1 MRQVAGPMS
10 APAPNPSAAAV
21 FVAGVKSALTSVFF
35 LVLAGTYIG
44 MGALAHDYGF
54 SPWWLALSS
63 MTVWA
68 APGQVILISALG
80 TGGPP
85 AEAAIAVSLSAIRLF
100 PMVVAL
106 LPLLRGP
113 QTRLRDLLLPA
124 HFTSVSMWV
133 ESLRLLPA
141 MPRER
146 RIAFCNGLSAGY
158 MGTAVTFGFVGY
170 YLAAELPPLFAGALL
185 FLTPMSF
192 LISTARNAR
201 VMVDRL
207 ALALGLALA
216 PALTSWHVGLD
227 LMWTGL
233 VGGSLA
239 YGIHRLRQAA
249 R

>member
-1 MRQVAGPMS
+1 MS
-10 APAPNPSAAAV
+10 APGTFDSTAAA
-21 FVAGVKSALTSVFF
+21 FFGGVKSAWTSVFF

-54 SPWWLALSS
+54 SSWWLALSS
-63 MTVWA
+63 MLVWA
-68 APGQVILISALG
+68 APGQVILISSLG
-80 TGGPP
+80 LGAPP
-85 AEAAIAVSLSAIRLF
+85 IEGAIAVGLSAIRLF

-113 QTRLRDLLLPA
+113 ETRTRDLLLPT

-133 ESLRLLPA
+133 ESLRLLPG

-158 MGTAVTFGFVGY
+158 MGTAVSFGFVGY
-170 YLAAELPPLFAGALL
+170 YLAAGLPPLFAGTLL
-185 FLTPMSF
+185 FLTPLSF
-192 LISTARNAR
+192 LISTARNAKA
-201 VMVDRL
+201 MVDRL
-207 ALALGLALA
+207 ALLLGLVIGPL
-216 PALTSWHVGLD
+216 LTIWHVGLD
-227 LMWTGL
+227 LMWTGM

-239 YGIHRLRQAA
+239 YGFHRLRRAA